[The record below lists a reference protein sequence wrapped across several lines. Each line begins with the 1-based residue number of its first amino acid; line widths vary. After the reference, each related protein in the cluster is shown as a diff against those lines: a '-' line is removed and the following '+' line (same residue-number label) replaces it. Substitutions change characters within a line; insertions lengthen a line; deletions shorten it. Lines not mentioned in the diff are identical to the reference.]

1 MRAPG
6 VIPDSVRELQRDVSN
21 PAVSAWVA
29 ANAGSGKTHVLVQR
43 VINLLLDGVEPE
55 KILCITFTKAAA
67 ANMAKRVF
75 DTLAAWTTLD
85 DAGLDKAIRERSSVA
100 PDAARRALA
109 RRLFARALD
118 TPGGLKVHTIHAFC
132 TQLLHQFPFEANV
145 AARFNVLDDAEH
157 TQLLEQL
164 TLNVLLEGADAP
176 DGKLGQALA
185 AAMVAA
191 ADQTFRDVVREAIAK
206 RGTIMTAG
214 DLEVA
219 LANLSKS
226 LGVDLSD
233 DIAKIEAE
241 YFTRSLIGRNGPRLP
256 KFWRKETR
264 PISTRRG
271 ASAVWRR
278 CRTPKGSQ
286 ATCRSSAPARAR
298 RGNPS
303 SPRRSPMLRWSSG
316 FMRNRRASAH
326 CSTAA
331 APWPAATAA
340 QRYSPSPMRCWDA
353 T

>member
-1 MRAPG
+1 MQ
-6 VIPDSVRELQRDVSN
+6 REVSN

-75 DTLAAWTTLD
+75 DTLAEWTTLD
-85 DAGLDKAIRERSSVA
+85 DAGLDKAIRERSSLK

-118 TPGGLKVHTIHAFC
+118 TPGGLKVQTIHAFC

-176 DGKLGQALA
+176 DGKLGRALA

-191 ADQTFRDVVREAIAK
+191 ADQTFRDVVREAIGK

-214 DLEVA
+214 DRDTA

-226 LGVDLSD
+226 LGVDPSD
-233 DIAKIEAE
+233 DAAKIEAE
-241 YFTRSLIGRNGPRLP
+241 YFIRLADCAGGMAGAGENFGG
-256 KFWRKETR
+256 KATR
-264 PISTRRG
+264 PTSNRRA
-271 ASAVWRR
+271 ASPVSRR
-278 CRTPKGSQ
+278 CRTPNASPAICKSF
-286 ATCRSSAPARAR
+286 APARAR
-298 RGNPS
+298 RENPS
-303 SPRRSPMLRWSSG
+303 SPRRSRTPPWWSG
-316 FMRNRRASAH
+316 FAGNRNASAR
-326 CSTAA
+326 CSNAA

-340 QRYSPSPMRCWDA
+340 RRCSPSPMRCWSA